1 MGLTFKENCADTR
14 NSGIE
19 RVISELK
26 KFNCNLDLYDPWV
39 DHEEIEKKY
48 NIIPKSKLNK
58 RTYDVVLIAVAHN
71 KFKTLGINYILN
83 LCKKNHILYDLKNLF
98 PKKHNCLRL

>member
-48 NIIPKSKLNK
+48 IIIPKSKLNK

-98 PKKHNCLRL
+98 SKKHNCLRL